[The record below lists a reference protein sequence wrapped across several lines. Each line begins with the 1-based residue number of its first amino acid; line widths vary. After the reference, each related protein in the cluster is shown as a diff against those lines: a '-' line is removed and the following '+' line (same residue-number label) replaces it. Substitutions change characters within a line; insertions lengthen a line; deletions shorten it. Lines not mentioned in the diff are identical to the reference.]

1 MAREVVIQRLKEN
14 GCRITK
20 QRLML
25 LDIILKE
32 DNTSCKEIYYKAAAA
47 DSKIGAATVYRMIN
61 TLEEIGVVT
70 RQIRIADAFS

>member
-1 MAREVVIQRLKEN
+1 MARDVVIQRLKEN

-32 DNTSCKEIYYKAAAA
+32 DVNT
-47 DSKIGAATVYRMIN
+47 V
-61 TLEEIGVVT
+61 EEIGVVT

>member
-1 MAREVVIQRLKEN
+1 MARDVVIQRLKEN

-32 DNTSCKEIYYKAAAA
+32 DNSSCKEIYYKAAAA
-47 DSKIGAATVYRMIN
+47 DIKIGAATVYRMIN
-61 TLEEIGVVT
+61 TSEEIGVVT
-70 RQIRIADAFS
+70 RQIRIADALS